1 MRARSVTHNAIMN
14 TLLTASNLMV
24 ALVTIPYVSR
34 VLSVERLGDVSFAQS
49 VSTWASALC
58 LLGVNVYGM
67 RECARVRDDARELAR
82 VVKELLVIITATTS
96 VVMIGFAVAI
106 FIVPSFTAVAP
117 LMWMF
122 LAGTL
127 MLSYGVEW
135 FYQGIEQYSYI
146 TVRSVVFKM
155 LAFAATLLFVRR
167 PEDYLVYGAIL
178 ALVTCGNN
186 LFNLIRLH
194 KLLDFK
200 NVGKLNIRR
209 HIKPLAVFG
218 AQSIA
223 QSVYLSFN
231 STLLGV
237 LSHGNYQVGLHQL
250 AVKFEGVQCG
260 IIGAVIGVFVPRL
273 AHDQA
278 SENGAEFGRLI
289 RTGFGLT
296 MNICLAVM
304 CYLLVFSEP
313 VVLFVS
319 GEAFAGAADPVRII
333 GAVSLMSCMSYFVAM
348 CILSPLGR
356 EGKMAVSSI
365 AAAPVSVALNLLLD
379 GPFGAAGAAVA
390 LLATEATVLCIELW
404 CARDVLS
411 SFVRVRDLARMT
423 VSNVL
428 AVLVSAGCA
437 WLLARTPFSGPAAIA
452 IAGLLVYCAVDIS
465 AALVLRDETAIVL
478 AGKARVLLRRG

>member
-14 TLLTASNLMV
+14 TLLTASNLIV
-24 ALVTIPYVSR
+24 ALITIPYVSR

-209 HIKPLAVFG
+209 HIRPLAVFG

-278 SENGAEFGRLI
+278 SENGAEFGRLV

-304 CYLLVFSEP
+304 CYLLVFAEP

-319 GEAFAGAADPVRII
+319 GEAFAGAVVPVRII

-356 EGKMAVSSI
+356 ERKMAVSSI

-379 GPFGAAGAAVA
+379 GPFGAVGAGVA

-411 SFVRVRDLARMT
+411 SFVRVRDLARM
-423 VSNVL
+423 VLSNVL
-428 AVLVSAGCA
+428 AVLASAACA
-437 WLLARTPFSGPAAIA
+437 WLLATAFSAGPGATA

-465 AALVLRDETAIVL
+465 AALVLRDETALVL
-478 AGKARVLLRRG
+478 AGKVRVLLSRG